1 MNAEPTALVRFGA
14 WGQVG
19 TVPLAVGS
27 WWLGILLGF
36 LAAGLGYLV
45 VTSVGILGIGRR
57 ESAIGGAIWFPFL
70 VPGFV
75 PLYYFVTR

>member
-1 MNAEPTALVRFGA
+1 
-14 WGQVG
+14 
-19 TVPLAVGS
+19 
-27 WWLGILLGF
+27 
-36 LAAGLGYLV
+36 
-45 VTSVGILGIGRR
+45 R